1 MSAVPLIQM
10 TGVTREYGRG
20 SGRVVALRGVDLR
33 IGSGDYV
40 AIVGRSGS
48 GKSTLLHLLGLLDT
62 LSFGRYEFDGT
73 PVGELSERAGSE
85 LRGRRIG
92 FVFQAFYLL
101 PHRTALENVM
111 LAGVYNRTSRR
122 DRAER
127 AREALVGVGLGH
139 RLHALPSTLSGGE
152 QQRVALARAVVGEP
166 DLLLLDEPT
175 GNLDSANAAGVV
187 DLLEGLH
194 ARGITVV
201 LATHDRDIAARADRQ
216 IVVRDGRLAT

>member
-1 MSAVPLIQM
+1 MSYAPLIRM
-10 TGVTREYGRG
+10 TGVSREYGRG
-20 SGRVVALRGVDLR
+20 SARVQALRDVDLEVAA
-33 IGSGDYV
+33 GDYV
-40 AIVGRSGS
+40 AVTGRSGS

-62 LSFGRYEFDGT
+62 TSAGQYEFDGVSVT
-73 PVGELSERAGSE
+73 ALPDRARSD

-122 DRAER
+122 ARSER

-152 QQRVALARAVVGEP
+152 QQRVALARAVVGQP

-175 GNLDSANAAGVV
+175 GNLDSDNAAGVV
-187 DLLEGLH
+187 DLLEGLN
-194 ARGITVV
+194 ARGITIV
-201 LATHDRDIAARADRQ
+201 LATHDHDVAARATRR
-216 IVVRDGRLAT
+216 IAVRDGRLAS